1 MIIDEFNIPHLNL
14 TYSVGISQIMVD
26 LGRLVH
32 ENRVKDEK
40 SVLDCIF
47 NTIEQIQDSFPDC
60 SIQFFSNKYILDCD
74 HIFNACYFMELAF
87 LNNLNISNKKN
98 IELLLY
104 LATSRQIKI
113 GIDSFGINYSDLE
126 KGELTYC
133 IVSHKNNIPEINE
146 QVLQHLFAEEIELSL
161 NQKSFAKYDKV
172 KKFFE
177 ITDNQIE
184 VVLKSYGI
192 KKNLKNLNINDL
204 ADLYLAI
211 NDLICEKMTL
221 LSLEKTTIDS

>member
-1 MIIDEFNIPHLNL
+1 MITEIFNIPHLNL
-14 TYSVGISQIMVD
+14 KYSVGITQIVVN
-26 LGRLVH
+26 LEKLLP
-32 ENRVKDEK
+32 ENRIKEEK
-40 SVLDCIF
+40 ILVDRIF
-47 NTIEQIQDSFPDC
+47 KNIEQIQSSFSDC
-60 SIQFFSNKYILDCD
+60 SIQVFSNKYILDPN

-87 LNNLNISNKKN
+87 LNNLNISNKKS

-104 LATSRQIKI
+104 LATNRQIKI
-113 GIDSFGINYSDLE
+113 GIEAFGITYSDLE

-133 IVSHKNNIPEINE
+133 IISHTNNIPEINE
-146 QVLQHLFAEEIELSL
+146 QVLQYLFAQEIELSL
-161 NQKSFAKYDKV
+161 NQKSFDKYDTV

-192 KKNLKNLNINDL
+192 KKNLKDLTNNDL
-204 ADLYLAI
+204 ADLYLAL